1 MVTEE
6 EDNVL
11 TARIVISLAALVI
24 VVISYMDDLLAL
36 PTWPSLL
43 ILILSRRRLRAPP
56 HLRVFPPLTV
66 SMMTIF
72 AIRQP
77 SQPPLHLLPRPVMP
91 LPSLLIHL
99 LLDLGF

>member
-1 MVTEE
+1 MVTEV

-11 TARIVISLAALVI
+11 IAPIAISLATLVI
-24 VVISYMDDLLAL
+24 VVISCMDGLPAL

-43 ILILSRRRLRAPP
+43 ILILSRPRLQAPP

-77 SQPPLHLLPRPVMP
+77 SQLQLPLLPRPVMP
-91 LPSLLIHL
+91 LPALLIHL
-99 LLDLGF
+99 LLDPGF